1 MMQLAQRSESKALG
15 DAMLEAFSMSNKITN
30 LEDLYKYFDSQLRG
44 GEFGKKSSSMIIRE
58 LQGVMVHSVLS
69 GPKTPIRA
77 IMGTTTATLLRPM
90 AQALGGAI
98 TDFNGPQMREGLASL
113 NAMREALPEAFKLF
127 RSR

>member
-1 MMQLAQRSESKALG
+1 
-15 DAMLEAFSMSNKITN
+15 
-30 LEDLYKYFDSQLRG
+30 
-44 GEFGKKSSSMIIRE
+44 MIIRE

-127 RSR
+127 GLGLTATGLVISQQLRQRTLILLNVIRTGKQSVKSCD